1 MADKLKQMHWKKY
14 YSWGDFV
21 GGFGIIVPEFRN
33 KNKMEGGESV
43 ITRVLLFLGVV
54 TFCMIFTASAEEM
67 GNTTRYDITQIAL
80 GTSPSINNVG
90 EIVWNVG
97 GGVGVTQVVSN
108 MRGQVTSGSTYHTWP
123 SINDKGEIVWACCS
137 HKQIE
142 SSIRGIV
149 SGEPV
154 QAVTHPEINDK
165 GEIVWHAQINWTDY
179 IISNTRGVIASGIGV
194 GHPSIND
201 NGEIVWHQ
209 LVPSGEFWTDPLT
222 GEVFPIMYYQ
232 IMSNIRGQVTSGN
245 YDHSMPSINDNGE
258 IVWVE
263 NWNKRIVSNINGTV
277 DEVVGTGYVFD
288 PDINDKG
295 EIVYQKQIGYDLFV
309 MKATPKLKYSPV
321 ASFTYSPEK
330 PILSIGQ
337 EITFNASSSYDPD
350 GQIVKY
356 EWDFGDGT
364 IVEGKVVTHHYTEPG
379 EYTVSLTVS
388 DDSGLTNSTSTTI
401 RIILIPGDILL
412 GVGTKWVPGYWSHV
426 GMYIGNG
433 EVVES
438 HKALGGVAITPLED
452 WFERYPTWAALR
464 VITANEEIRKRAIN
478 WATDPDRLDDPY
490 DGVLMWWQ
498 KDANGEAWYCSE
510 LVWAAYLHASNG
522 QIDIE
527 YHGPWEILEGAV
539 TPDEIWLDQYD
550 NANTPDIAVIAGDYD
565 YERLSRIYGREFII
579 VTESPV
585 DLEVVDPDDLV
596 VNKQSIGVPGAG
608 YGEYDIDGDGDLED
622 WIAITEPKAGKY
634 LISVIPEPDASPADT
649 YTLKVLMKDAIVTL
663 AENASIGEIP
673 EQPYLIQLTE
683 TEIKAAPIADAN
695 GPYQGIEGQ
704 SIEFN
709 ASLSY
714 DPEGMPLT
722 YYWEFG
728 DGETAVTTQPTITH
742 IYAQEGNYTVTLI
755 VNDSVQNSTPSI
767 TYALINDTEPKASFT
782 ANITSGFAPLTV
794 QFLSLIHISEPT
806 RPY

>member
-1 MADKLKQMHWKKY
+1 
-14 YSWGDFV
+14 
-21 GGFGIIVPEFRN
+21 
-33 KNKMEGGESV
+33 MEGGESV

-90 EIVWNVG
+90 EIVWNIG
-97 GGVGVTQVVSN
+97 EGVGVTQVVSN

-123 SINDKGEIVWACCS
+123 SINDGGEIVWACCS

-309 MKATPKLKYSPV
+309 MKANPKLKYSPV

-330 PILSIGQ
+330 PILGVRQ

-364 IVEGKVVTHHYTEPG
+364 TVEGKVVTHHYTEPG

-401 RIILIPGDILL
+401 RITLIPGDLLL
-412 GVGTKWVPGYWSHV
+412 GVGTK
-426 GMYIGNG
+426 
-433 EVVES
+433 
-438 HKALGGVAITPLED
+438 
-452 WFERYPTWAALR
+452 
-464 VITANEEIRKRAIN
+464 
-478 WATDPDRLDDPY
+478 
-490 DGVLMWWQ
+490 
-498 KDANGEAWYCSE
+498 
-510 LVWAAYLHASNG
+510 
-522 QIDIE
+522 
-527 YHGPWEILEGAV
+527 
-539 TPDEIWLDQYD
+539 
-550 NANTPDIAVIAGDYD
+550 
-565 YERLSRIYGREFII
+565 
-579 VTESPV
+579 
-585 DLEVVDPDDLV
+585 
-596 VNKQSIGVPGAG
+596 
-608 YGEYDIDGDGDLED
+608 
-622 WIAITEPKAGKY
+622 
-634 LISVIPEPDASPADT
+634 
-649 YTLKVLMKDAIVTL
+649 
-663 AENASIGEIP
+663 
-673 EQPYLIQLTE
+673 
-683 TEIKAAPIADAN
+683 
-695 GPYQGIEGQ
+695 
-704 SIEFN
+704 
-709 ASLSY
+709 
-714 DPEGMPLT
+714 
-722 YYWEFG
+722 
-728 DGETAVTTQPTITH
+728 
-742 IYAQEGNYTVTLI
+742 
-755 VNDSVQNSTPSI
+755 
-767 TYALINDTEPKASFT
+767 
-782 ANITSGFAPLTV
+782 
-794 QFLSLIHISEPT
+794 
-806 RPY
+806 